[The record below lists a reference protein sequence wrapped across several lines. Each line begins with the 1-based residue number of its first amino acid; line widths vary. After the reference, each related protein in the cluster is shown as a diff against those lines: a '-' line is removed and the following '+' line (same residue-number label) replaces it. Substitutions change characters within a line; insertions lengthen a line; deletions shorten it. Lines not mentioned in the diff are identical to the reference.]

1 MGNFPL
7 GWFAHPHLSQKHGAV
22 PHHALYRRLWVKRAA
37 FLLLFGALCLGLYRQ
52 FHPPSAWAI
61 LVEGE
66 PAALVARKQVAQQI
80 LSSILRTQAG
90 AFVSQAR
97 FRQKVAIEEV
107 RPPDG
112 NILGRWKAQQQVS
125 RRLSV
130 VIPASWMMVEGKEL
144 VALPS
149 RSEAEQCLRAV
160 VWHYLPR
167 GARLVGEP
175 KFKET
180 IDFREEMVSPAKAR
194 EIVVSREEGIKRLLA
209 PSVPPTEYLIR
220 RGDTAS
226 GIAARFKVSLE
237 DLRAANPDL
246 NLERL
251 RPGEKI
257 VVAGGRPPV
266 TVVFR
271 AWQTSTREIPFWT
284 EFVPSASLAPGE
296 KKTLRAGRPGKQ
308 IVRSLITYVNGK
320 ETSRISRAGEV
331 VAGPSP
337 ARIAVGVKKRDSRE

>member
-1 MGNFPL
+1 MGNSPL
-7 GWFAHPHLSQKHGAV
+7 GWFAYPHLSQKDGTV
-22 PHHALYRRLWVKRAA
+22 PYHALYRRLWIERVA

-52 FHPPSAWAI
+52 FRPPTAWAI
-61 LVEGE
+61 LVEDK
-66 PAALVARKQVAQQI
+66 PVALVARREVAQQI
-80 LSSILRTQAG
+80 LSSILRSQAG
-90 AFVSQAR
+90 AFLSRAR
-97 FRQKVAIEEV
+97 FRQKIAIEEV

-112 NILGRWKAQQQVS
+112 DILGRWKAQQQVS
-125 RRLSV
+125 RWLSV
-130 VIPASWMMVEGKEL
+130 VIPASWVVVEGKEL
-144 VALPS
+144 FALPS

-160 VWHYLPR
+160 VRHYLPR

-175 KFKET
+175 KFKEA
-180 IDFREEMVSPAKAR
+180 IDFREEMVSSDKAR
-194 EIVVSREEGIKRLLA
+194 EIVVSREEGIKRLIA

-237 DLRAANPDL
+237 DLKAANPEL

-251 RPGEKI
+251 RPDEKI

-271 AWQTSTREIPFWT
+271 AWQTSTREIPYWT
-284 EFVPSASLAPGE
+284 EFVPSTSLAPGE

-308 IVRSLITYVNGK
+308 IIRSLITYTNGK

-337 ARIAVGVKKRDSRE
+337 ARVEVGVKKRDSKE